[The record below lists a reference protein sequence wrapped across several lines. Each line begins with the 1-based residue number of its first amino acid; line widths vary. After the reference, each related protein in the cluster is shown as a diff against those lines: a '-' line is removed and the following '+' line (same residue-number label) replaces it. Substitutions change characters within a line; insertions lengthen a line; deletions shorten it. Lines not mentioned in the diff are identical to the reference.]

1 MSTKIAKTQRDI
13 VVKMLLNADEFIA
26 FDKGCKSL
34 SFSHSAALRHM
45 ANRFANHR
53 RTATPSVRTQRG
65 HKLHTANGFRLLN

>member
-1 MSTKIAKTQRDI
+1 MSTKIVKTQRDI
-13 VVKMLLNADEFIA
+13 VVKMLLNADEFVE

-53 RTATPSVRTQRG
+53 RNEAQSLRTQRG
-65 HKLHTANGFRLLN
+65 HKLNTVNGFRLLN